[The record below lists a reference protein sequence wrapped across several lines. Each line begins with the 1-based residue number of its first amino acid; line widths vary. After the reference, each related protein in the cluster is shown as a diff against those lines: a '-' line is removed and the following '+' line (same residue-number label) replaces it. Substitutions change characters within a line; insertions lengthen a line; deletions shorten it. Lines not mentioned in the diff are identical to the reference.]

1 MDQHNQNNTPDG
13 SGDVPLKRKRGR
25 PRKYPRPDSEEGS
38 YILASQNKRHTPV
51 RAEQAPIPPGFEA
64 VNGNQLQRGQEN
76 HSNNAMVGQL
86 VSGVIEAVFDAGY
99 LLSVRVGDSDTTLRG
114 LVFKPGRYVPISPE
128 NDVAPSVPMIQRNE
142 VSFPSRSAQVQTPL
156 PKERNEQA
164 VNVHRVEPLA
174 MNGSP
179 SAPQPQVPRG
189 AVSSSNFVASSG
201 KNVPSVTSQTT
212 HQLSRA
218 NIVPVLLQ
226 PNNFSNGVPV
236 SNQPSQVK
244 TQVSLGSGVIA
255 AKEIP
260 VDGNQA
266 LTSHTQTSQN
276 LLPSGVQSEDVPHVP
291 HNLSSPNVV
300 TEDEAKSMRMPSMPF
315 EHLVTEVVKRIQ
327 APSDAMDTETDNRK
341 TGDNMVVKDPS
352 SRQEDKVNDMDQAIL
367 IKPLQAVQSHP
378 QESLASAPKP
388 LDYTETSRV
397 AELLQVLQHNKPENQ
412 ASKAAELGSGNKLD
426 DIRNLG
432 TGLEDG
438 GTVQSTKPF

>member
-1 MDQHNQNNTPDG
+1 MDQQNQNNTPDG

-25 PRKYPRPDSEEGS
+25 PRKYPKPDSEESS
-38 YILASQNKRHTPV
+38 YILVSQNKRQNPVRVEQTPV
-51 RAEQAPIPPGFEA
+51 PPGFEA
-64 VNGNQLQRGQEN
+64 VNGNQQAQRGQEN

-142 VSFPSRSAQVQTPL
+142 VSFPSRTAQVQTPL
-156 PKERNEQA
+156 PKERNEQSA
-164 VNVHRVEPLA
+164 NVHRVETLA

-179 SAPQPQVPRG
+179 SVPQVPR
-189 AVSSSNFVASSG
+189 AAAISSNLAASSG
-201 KNVPSVTSQTT
+201 KNVPSVTGQTT
-212 HQLSRA
+212 HQLSRG
-218 NIVPVLLQ
+218 NVVPILLQ

-236 SNQPSQVK
+236 PNQPSQVK
-244 TQVSLGSGVIA
+244 TLVSLGSGVIT

-276 LLPSGVQSEDVPHVP
+276 LLPSEGVPP
-291 HNLSSPNVV
+291 HNQSSSNVV
-300 TEDEAKSMRMPSMPF
+300 NEIEAKSMRTPSMPF
-315 EHLVTEVVKRIQ
+315 EQLVTEVVKRIQ
-327 APSDAMDTETDNRK
+327 APSDAVDTETDNSK
-341 TGDNMVVKDPS
+341 SGDNTVGKDPS
-352 SRQEDKVNDMDQAIL
+352 SRLEDKVNDMDQPVL

-378 QESLASAPKP
+378 QESSTSAPKP
-388 LDYTETSRV
+388 SDYTETGRV
-397 AELLQVLQHNKPENQ
+397 AELLQHNKTENQ
-412 ASKAAELGSGNKLD
+412 TSKAAELGSGSRLD

-438 GTVQSTKPF
+438 GAIQSTKPF